1 MILHVGEKTDHLGM
15 TGPKEHRSGDFA
27 LGLTYPRSPS
37 PPKRNKHKKVFSSQM
52 TRKATV

>member
-27 LGLTYPRSPS
+27 LGVTYPRSPS